1 MSKLTN
7 TIRTE
12 VDEDYFMDI
21 ADFRDYARS
30 MMFPDPVGIDM
41 SDELNDMVTEAVN
54 SGKTT
59 LEDSFKKLVKRDAKG
74 RIDYS
79 YSDGFDGFRYGQELL
94 CFCDTETAAQRLG
107 RKSNREGKNVP
118 LLGGLTFNVR
128 KETNE

>member
-12 VDEDYFMDI
+12 VDNDYFMDI

-41 SDELNDMVTEAVN
+41 SDEFNDMVTEAVN

-59 LEDSFKKLVKRDAKG
+59 LEDAFKKLVKRDSKG

-79 YSDGFDGFRYGQELL
+79 YSDGFDGFRYVRSFCASAISRLPPSALASDTYTTNLKPGKLKGVPYHELR
-94 CFCDTETAAQRLG
+94 F
-107 RKSNREGKNVP
+107 
-118 LLGGLTFNVR
+118 
-128 KETNE
+128 

>member
-12 VDEDYFMDI
+12 VDNDYFMDI

-41 SDELNDMVTEAVN
+41 SDEFNDMVTEAVN

-59 LEDSFKKLVKRDAKG
+59 LEDAFKKLVKRDSKC
-74 RIDYS
+74 RIGYS
-79 YSDGFDGFRYGQELL
+79 CSDGFDGFRYGQELL
-94 CFCDTETAAQRLG
+94 CFCDIETAAQRL
-107 RKSNREGKNVP
+107 SI
-118 LLGGLTFNVR
+118 
-128 KETNE
+128 

>member
-79 YSDGFDGFRYGQELL
+79 YSDGFDAFRYGQELL

-107 RKSNREGKNVP
+107 KK
-118 LLGGLTFNVR
+118 
-128 KETNE
+128 

>member
-94 CFCDTETAAQRLG
+94 CFCDTETAAKRLG
-107 RKSNREGKNVP
+107 KK
-118 LLGGLTFNVR
+118 
-128 KETNE
+128 

>member
-12 VDEDYFMDI
+12 VDNDYFMDI

-41 SDELNDMVTEAVN
+41 SDEFNDMVTEAVN

-59 LEDSFKKLVKRDAKG
+59 LEDAFKKLVKRDSKG
-74 RIDYS
+74 RIDYCVWPS
-79 YSDGFDGFRYGQELL
+79 CFKQTITSKPIYPILNDDELAL
-94 CFCDTETAAQRLG
+94 SADDDAVSAAPVATEDAING
-107 RKSNREGKNVP
+107 
-118 LLGGLTFNVR
+118 
-128 KETNE
+128 

>member
-12 VDEDYFMDI
+12 VSNDYFIDI

-41 SDELNDMVTEAVN
+41 SDEFNDMVTEAVN

-59 LEDSFKKLVKRDAKG
+59 LEDAFKKLVKRDSKD

-79 YSDGFDGFRYGQELL
+79 YSDGLDGFRYGQELL
-94 CFCDTETAAQRLG
+94 CFCDIETAAQRL
-107 RKSNREGKNVP
+107 SI
-118 LLGGLTFNVR
+118 
-128 KETNE
+128 

>member
-30 MMFPDPVGIDM
+30 MMFPDPVGIAM

-54 SGKTT
+54 SGKNDS
-59 LEDSFKKLVKRDAKG
+59 EDALRSWSNAIAKAVST
-74 RIDYS
+74 I
-79 YSDGFDGFRYGQELL
+79 L
-94 CFCDTETAAQRLG
+94 TAM
-107 RKSNREGKNVP
+107 
-118 LLGGLTFNVR
+118 GLTVFDMVR
-128 KETNE
+128 SFCASAISKLPPSAFGII

>member
-41 SDELNDMVTEAVN
+41 SDELNDMVTEARTAEKRLWKIPSRNWSNATPKVV
-54 SGKTT
+54 STILTAMGLTVF
-59 LEDSFKKLVKRDAKG
+59 DMVRSFCASAIPKLPPSVLAKSRTGKG
-74 RIDYS
+74 R
-79 YSDGFDGFRYGQELL
+79 
-94 CFCDTETAAQRLG
+94 
-107 RKSNREGKNVP
+107 
-118 LLGGLTFNVR
+118 TFHSLVV
-128 KETNE
+128 

>member
-12 VDEDYFMDI
+12 VDNDYFMDI

-41 SDELNDMVTEAVN
+41 SDEFNDMVTEAVN

-59 LEDSFKKLVKRDAKG
+59 LEDAFKKLVKRDSKG

-94 CFCDTETAAQRLG
+94 CFCDTEIAAQRLG
-107 RKSNREGKNVP
+107 I
-118 LLGGLTFNVR
+118 
-128 KETNE
+128 

>member
-30 MMFPDPVGIDM
+30 MMFPDPVGIAM
-41 SDELNDMVTEAVN
+41 SDELNDIVTEAVN

-59 LEDSFKKLVKRDAKG
+59 LEDAFKKLVKRDSKG

-79 YSDGFDGFRYGQELL
+79 YSDGFDGFRYGQELCASAIPKL
-94 CFCDTETAAQRLG
+94 PPSALASDTYTTNL
-107 RKSNREGKNVP
+107 KPGKQKGVP
-118 LLGGLTFNVR
+118 YHELRF
-128 KETNE
+128 

>member
-54 SGKTT
+54 NGKTT
-59 LEDSFKKLVKRDAKG
+59 LEDAFKKLVKRNRKG
-74 RIDYS
+74 RIDCS

-107 RKSNREGKNVP
+107 I
-118 LLGGLTFNVR
+118 
-128 KETNE
+128 

>member
-12 VDEDYFMDI
+12 VDNDYFMDI

-41 SDELNDMVTEAVN
+41 SDE
-54 SGKTT
+54 
-59 LEDSFKKLVKRDAKG
+59 
-74 RIDYS
+74 
-79 YSDGFDGFRYGQELL
+79 FDGFRYGQELL

-107 RKSNREGKNVP
+107 I
-118 LLGGLTFNVR
+118 
-128 KETNE
+128 

>member
-1 MSKLTN
+1 MSKLMN

-41 SDELNDMVTEAVN
+41 SDELNDMVTKAVN
-54 SGKTT
+54 NGKTT
-59 LEDSFKKLVKRDAKG
+59 LEDAFKKLVKHDSKG
-74 RIDYS
+74 HIDYS

-107 RKSNREGKNVP
+107 I
-118 LLGGLTFNVR
+118 
-128 KETNE
+128 

>member
-79 YSDGFDGFRYGQELL
+79 YSDGFDGFSIWSGAFVLLRYRNCRPASWQKVE
-94 CFCDTETAAQRLG
+94 QG
-107 RKSNREGKNVP
+107 REECSTP
-118 LLGGLTFNVR
+118 WWFDI
-128 KETNE
+128 

>member
-79 YSDGFDGFRYGQELL
+79 
-94 CFCDTETAAQRLG
+94 TAM
-107 RKSNREGKNVP
+107 
-118 LLGGLTFNVR
+118 GLTVFDMVR
-128 KETNE
+128 SFCASAIPKLPLSVLAKK